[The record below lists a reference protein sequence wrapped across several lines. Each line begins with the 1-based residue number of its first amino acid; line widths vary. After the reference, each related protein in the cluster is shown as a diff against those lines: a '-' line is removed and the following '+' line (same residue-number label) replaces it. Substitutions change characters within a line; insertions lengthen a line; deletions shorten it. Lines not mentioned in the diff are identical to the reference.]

1 MEKQSTRK
9 LFMLVI
15 AVVSLFLL
23 CMSAFMLTSCGDEEE
38 VEHTHDFTYNVQT
51 LDATCGSTGLKV
63 SQCECGQFQ
72 VEAIAITGKHSFS
85 DGYCTVCGISETA
98 DDTEVLKAIEAA
110 NTSATEIATAV
121 QNALNNQLTD
131 ADDSAEIAALSEKV
145 VTLTSKIDEL
155 AETVD
160 TLSTSEEVA
169 AVKAELE
176 TLENALESAKT
187 DLTNKIQTVIDSI
200 HTHTWVAGKTVA
212 PTCRTAGFTVY
223 TCEGCGSVQTA
234 DYVDALGGEHQFN
247 SYQDVKDPTC
257 ITTGIRV
264 WYCDLCSAT
273 YQEVIPVI
281 GHDYELDVDASLGL
295 ALDEDGN
302 VIYNQDGD
310 PKIENCRVGAII
322 VYVCKVPGC
331 GDVKRESINGAP
343 HNMDEGVV
351 TTEATCG
358 NDGVKTYTCTVCTYS
373 YEKAIPATGEHTWDE
388 GVVKTE
394 PTCTEDGVTLYT
406 CTVCGTT
413 KEEAISATG
422 HTESGE
428 TVTYYTNVKIGT
440 NPVSTTFE
448 DKEVI
453 AYVGSAEETT
463 YQICA
468 VCKAEFSPSSKAAGI
483 HLFVVDE
490 EETGKYVEAE
500 IIKAAAEGEESTYG
514 YVSNSC
520 TETGYVW
527 FYCIDET
534 CYANGD
540 KNVRAKVAI
549 EPNDHDYEIVSSL
562 GFLLEDEDDDTSLAK
577 DENGEY
583 ILVNCAV
590 GGTIYYECANCDAN
604 RTYSVNSK
612 AHNWVEGDYI
622 TEPTCTEDGEIKISC
637 SDCTVESTK
646 VVPATGHTW
655 DDGVVTTPANCI
667 TDGVLTYTCTV
678 CGETKTEVIP
688 ANGQHDFSVEK
699 DDTNPYGFELGY
711 YYNTETK
718 EMELCWTTAGCDRS
732 GYLVKYCKICDYF
745 EIDYSVYVPML
756 GHDYSV
762 ETVIEGDC
770 ITGMYVITSCSR
782 CGNIYT
788 TTITQPTGHTLVYV
802 SAQEAAC
809 TEAGYQAFAYCT
821 VCHLVIA
828 ADETMTEE
836 NLATYAY
843 SNKYVKDAN
852 GENCKYY
859 GETTVEEEVAANK
872 ATLEALAVAAT
883 GHKFTGTYSLTT
895 EDCTSSGWA
904 ISVCSVCG
912 FTTSTS
918 EDGET
923 TVTTLSLKA
932 DTEGYEA
939 DESLYT
945 VLSVEEG
952 VELTDAEKTA
962 LVDAINTQLGLT
974 GEDALTY
981 EELEKLTTGY
991 NFTAIEYKKAVGHS
1005 YTDYT
1010 SCVAIEEI
1018 TDVDSY
1024 IAYVQKLN
1032 EKLTVEALTEK
1043 WNAAVWT
1050 EGLENKV
1057 AAVCLNCGDIIVA
1070 TGHDVRYYAYTLKLN
1085 GEVLDWDIVVAAL
1098 EEAYDEETKEY
1109 DKDAVKAALEDTDWA
1124 KVGYGSW
1131 VTVDYTS
1138 KDSLLTDYVFT
1149 IDQLEALGFVTD
1161 EGRANCY
1168 FKAFCYNNCGEAMGN
1183 DHAHV
1188 LCEDKDVVGK
1198 YPSCQNPTYC
1208 VWCDAV
1214 MGPYGD
1220 HVLAEITEEIA
1231 AEYADQ
1237 LAALLA
1243 TDWYKADVAATCQAE
1258 GIDYT
1263 YEICLPCL
1271 LAWYEDNASVVWT
1284 NAEGGNYTVTSET
1297 TAKIDHVYAQL
1308 VVGVKYT
1315 GTSWICSEGTKYIDV
1330 CVNCGAI
1337 RVDTAENAVAPDE
1350 YATELTEAQEAI
1362 IVKALSTLV
1371 EKDDSWGLAESDVV
1385 ISSYT
1390 TDADGWYNVVGAQA
1404 HKIALQDGYQNT
1416 AAKNADGEYV
1426 YSFFCITCGYA
1437 YQITVLDADTLE
1449 AKYYSVYATDAEVEA
1464 YNTVDEDG
1472 NSTAEYGIA
1481 HAVSE
1486 LTGSEDEGTV
1496 ITLNGSA
1503 AVASSGRTD
1512 SNYRFKVS
1520 FSDYEIASENGY
1532 VVTITVSGATL
1543 SVWHTY
1549 SGEPLGDAT
1558 RIDAN
1563 LSEFTEVSIGA
1574 NVTFLNVYVNV
1585 AEGEAV
1591 ENVVVTITVSAAA
1604 ASNEDTTTEDTTTED
1619 DTTADETVNP

>member
-176 TLENALESAKT
+176 TLEKALESAKT

-234 DYVDALGGEHQFN
+234 DYVDAINPNGDGSHTFEN
-247 SYQDVKDPTC
+247 SQIVREATC
-257 ITTGIRV
+257 ITTGIKV
-264 WYCDLCSAT
+264 WYCTYCSAT

-295 ALDEDGN
+295 ALDDDDN
-302 VIYNQDGD
+302 VIYNQDGT

-343 HNMDEGVV
+343 HNMDNGVV

-358 NDGVKTYTCTVCTYS
+358 KDGVKTYTCTVCTYS
-373 YEKAIPATGEHTWDE
+373 YEEAIPATGEHTWND
-388 GVVKTE
+388 GVVTTE
-394 PTCTEDGVTLYT
+394 PTCTEAGVKTST

-413 KEEAISATG
+413 KEEEIPATG
-422 HTESGE
+422 HTKSGE
-428 TVTYYTNVKIGT
+428 TVTYYTNIQIGT
-440 NPVSTTFE
+440 NPVTTTFN
-448 DKEVI
+448 DGTKDTTVT
-453 AYVGSAEETT
+453 AYVGSANETT

-468 VCKAEFSPSSKAAGI
+468 VCKEKFDPSQKAAGI

-490 EETGKYVEAE
+490 EATNEDVKAG
-500 IIKAAAEGEESTYG
+500 IIKAAGEADEEEDIVYG

-534 CYANGD
+534 CYANGE
-540 KNVRAKVAI
+540 KHVTASIPVPPHGHNYVEKVTTAATCDEAGEAVYTCSYCEDSYTKEI
-549 EPNDHDYEIVSSL
+549 PALGHDYQVDPE
-562 GFLLEDEDDDTSLAK
+562 TSVA
-577 DENGEY
+577 
-583 ILVNCAV
+583 
-590 GGTIYYECANCDAN
+590 
-604 RTYSVNSK
+604 
-612 AHNWVEGDYI
+612 
-622 TEPTCTEDGEIKISC
+622 PTCTEVGKNVYVC
-637 SDCTVESTK
+637 SHDSTHTYESE
-646 VVPATGHTW
+646 VPATGHTW

-688 ANGQHDFSVEK
+688 ADGVHDFSVEK

-859 GETTVEEEVAANK
+859 GETTVEEEVAANE

-952 VELTDAEKTA
+952 VELTDTEKTA
-962 LVDAINTQLGLT
+962 LVEAINTQLGLT

-1032 EKLTVEALTEK
+1032 EKLTAEALTEK

-1098 EEAYDEETKEY
+1098 EEAYDEDTKEY
-1109 DKDAVKAALEDTDWA
+1109 DKDAVKAALENTDWA
-1124 KVGYGSW
+1124 KVGYGSS

-1220 HVLAEITEEIA
+1220 HVLEEITA
-1231 AEYADQ
+1231 AEELKYADK

-1271 LAWYEDNASVVWT
+1271 LAWCEDNASVVWT
-1284 NAEGGNYTVTSET
+1284 NAEGGNYTVTSEP

-1337 RVDTAENAVAPDE
+1337 RVDTTESAVAPDK

-1362 IVKALSTLV
+1362 IAKALSTLV
-1371 EKDDSWGLAESDVV
+1371 EKDASWGLAESDVV

-1549 SGEPLGDAT
+1549 SGEPLGDTT

-1585 AEGEAV
+1585 AEGDAV
-1591 ENVVVTITVSAAA
+1591 EDVVVTITVSAAA